1 MVQIKNEQCLYQS
14 LTYREMLGMNLNWG
28 LGYILS
34 ENATFHKK
42 SGFDLLQKY
51 NTFEIADYFMTIK
64 DKIKLEELRF

>member
-1 MVQIKNEQCLYQS
+1 
-14 LTYREMLGMNLNWG
+14 MLGMNLNWG